1 VSIKENK
8 DLMINYFKESNES
21 KGDAAK
27 LTAIIDK
34 YVDAGFVYHTT
45 NGDMN
50 LDQTKQLTI
59 NLWKSFPDY
68 RNDIEEILAEEDKVA
83 IRHTWGGTHKGQFM
97 GIAPTGK
104 KAKIAAI
111 SITRMIKGKMIETWV
126 INDSLGLM
134 QQIGAFP
141 AAPPRK

>member
-1 VSIKENK
+1 VTIKENK
-8 DLMINYFKESNES
+8 DLIISYFKESNDS
-21 KGDAAK
+21 KGDSAK
-27 LTAIIDK
+27 LMSIINK
-34 YVDAGFVYHTT
+34 YVDPAFVYHSA
-45 NGDMN
+45 NGDKN

-68 RNDIEEILAEEDKVA
+68 RNDIEDILAEGDKVS
-83 IRHTWGGTHKGQFM
+83 IRHTWGGTQNGQFM
-97 GIAPTGK
+97 GIAATGK

-111 SITRMIKGKMIETWV
+111 SITRINNGKMVETWV